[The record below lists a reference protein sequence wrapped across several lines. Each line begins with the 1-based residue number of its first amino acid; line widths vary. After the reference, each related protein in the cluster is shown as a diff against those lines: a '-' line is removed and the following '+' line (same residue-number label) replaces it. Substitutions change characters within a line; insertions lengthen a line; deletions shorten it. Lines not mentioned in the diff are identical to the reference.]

1 MKINLKKR
9 HSPTCVCMLH
19 YAFKFSLS
27 ITDIL
32 QPIKMKEEKKKC
44 QLCSSLLLKSSRI
57 KSLSQVPVLMRY
69 KTLHFFFFGLAFGHR
84 TARIASSKTFL
95 RPFCV
100 SAEHSRY
107 LTALISLAIARPWGY
122 VMGANLFSFSFST
135 VSLSSRR
142 SSLVPTRMI
151 GVLGQWWLTSGYHCK
166 KTFRL
171 IMHHTNSFSY
181 NKFLSNMC
189 FIKFLKK

>member
-1 MKINLKKR
+1 MKINKKR
-9 HSPTCVCMLH
+9 KEKTFPDRCVHATLC
-19 YAFKFSLS
+19 
-27 ITDIL
+27 IQIL
-32 QPIKMKEEKKKC
+32 IIDHRHLTAYQNGGRKKKC

-57 KSLSQVPVLMRY
+57 KSLSQVPVLLRY

-171 IMHHTNSFSY
+171 IMRHTNS
-181 NKFLSNMC
+181 L
-189 FIKFLKK
+189 LL